1 MKQALHKNF
10 YLVLFCT
17 LLTNFIAGSVGAQSS
32 NTVVQAPAPQSKIE
46 KNAVEELEFEKEEE
60 MLSKYFGAGIMA
72 NIDFG
77 GGSKMRIKNA
87 KVVAGKVRI
96 EEESKAQVGF
106 FLEAHKFIKGTPDG
120 KSKTVNGP
128 FVGLVMAGD
137 AGIDSA
143 ILGWVWGFRQ
153 PKTSQTLNLGL
164 GLAIS
169 PRAQILGDGLMANS
183 PLPVGETEIRFKK
196 TTKYGL
202 AFSVSFGF

>member
-1 MKQALHKNF
+1 MKQTLHKKI

-17 LLTNFIAGSVGAQSS
+17 LLTNFIAGSAGAQS
-32 NTVVQAPAPQSKIE
+32 TATPIQAPAPQSKIE
-46 KNAVEELEFEKEEE
+46 KNAFEELESEKEEE

-77 GGSKMRIKNA
+77 GGSKMRIKDA

-106 FLEAHKFIKGTPDG
+106 FLEAHKFMGEPNGT
-120 KSKTVNGP
+120 SKTVNGP

-143 ILGWVWGFRQ
+143 ILGWVWGFSQ
-153 PKTSQTLNLGL
+153 PKSSQTLNLGL

-169 PRAQILGDGLMANS
+169 PHAQILGDGLVANS
-183 PLPVGETEIRFKK
+183 PLPAGETEVRFKK